1 MKKLLCLILIHYI
14 FSIFD
19 VYADTIAVFPIKCKK
34 DSINVTVFQPTEN
47 DRKIMVIIATNMLF
61 DISEYMHKSSL
72 VDSLLKN
79 GISCCFF
86 DKKE

>member
-1 MKKLLCLILIHYI
+1 M
-14 FSIFD
+14 
-19 VYADTIAVFPIKCKK
+19 
-34 DSINVTVFQPTEN
+34 TVFQPTEN

-79 GISCCFF
+79 GISCCF
-86 DKKE
+86 DKKEQCKNVKINILCLLKPKILY